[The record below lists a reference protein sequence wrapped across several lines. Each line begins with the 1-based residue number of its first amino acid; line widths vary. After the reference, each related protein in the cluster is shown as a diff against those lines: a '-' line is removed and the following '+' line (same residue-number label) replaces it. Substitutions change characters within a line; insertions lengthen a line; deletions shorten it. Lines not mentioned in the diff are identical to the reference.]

1 MTAKNGNISLI
12 LKFVLAAAVVAGGVV
27 ITWQRL
33 GDIAVV
39 APVTRGKAVSAVSG
53 SVLVSAGQGGVRELK
68 AEAPG
73 RVANADAL
81 SEDRAFQKGD
91 VLLQLDTK
99 ELERDIELSK
109 SSFESLQELRKL
121 TLKSNIEREVAKENL
136 DNAQRFFERGEYSA
150 EAVKNVRRALDA
162 TNSKFEIEE
171 FNNHRAIT
179 DFKNALESKQIL
191 LQKMTIIAQEDGVVA
206 TVLVTRGALINAG
219 QAVATIIS
227 KERVVTAQIS
237 EENFG
242 SIRLGQKAKV
252 RLLIYGNQPP
262 FDAVVSK
269 FLPIANEATQRYTVF
284 LDVAV
289 DPVRL
294 VPGSNGQVN
303 ITVEERDDRPLIP
316 RRALFNGTNVFVVN
330 EGRVQLREVSL
341 GLVSLSTAEITKG
354 LAPGELVIVENLDT
368 FRNGQRV
375 RIPVAK

>member
-1 MTAKNGNISLI
+1 
-12 LKFVLAAAVVAGGVV
+12 
-27 ITWQRL
+27 
-33 GDIAVV
+33 
-39 APVTRGKAVSAVSG
+39 
-53 SVLVSAGQGGVRELK
+53 
-68 AEAPG
+68 
-73 RVANADAL
+73 
-81 SEDRAFQKGD
+81 
-91 VLLQLDTK
+91 
-99 ELERDIELSK
+99 
-109 SSFESLQELRKL
+109 
-121 TLKSNIEREVAKENL
+121 
-136 DNAQRFFERGEYSA
+136 
-150 EAVKNVRRALDA
+150 
-162 TNSKFEIEE
+162 
-171 FNNHRAIT
+171 
-179 DFKNALESKQIL
+179 
-191 LQKMTIIAQEDGVVA
+191 VVA

-262 FDAVVSK
+262 FDATVSK

-289 DPVRL
+289 DPDRL

-303 ITVEERDDRPLIP
+303 ITVEEREDRPLIP
-316 RRALFNGTNVFVVN
+316 RRALFNGTNVFVVQ

-375 RIPVAK
+375 RIPVAQ